1 MIEDD
6 MSLMNI
12 IADEEEPQKRKRRT
26 DDEILADLEKKRLQ
40 IREREKQIKARMSAK
55 ERNAR
60 TRRGGWIVGE
70 IEKILDRKIDDEDA
84 RKIIA
89 FLKNQ
94 EKRGKFFSKAL
105 EKEEDDV

>member
-12 IADEEEPQKRKRRT
+12 VADEEPKKRKRRT
-26 DDEILADLEKKRLQ
+26 DEEILADLEKKRLQ
-40 IREREKQIKARMSAK
+40 IREREKQIKARKSEK

-70 IEKILDRKIDDEDA
+70 IEKLLDRKIDDDDA